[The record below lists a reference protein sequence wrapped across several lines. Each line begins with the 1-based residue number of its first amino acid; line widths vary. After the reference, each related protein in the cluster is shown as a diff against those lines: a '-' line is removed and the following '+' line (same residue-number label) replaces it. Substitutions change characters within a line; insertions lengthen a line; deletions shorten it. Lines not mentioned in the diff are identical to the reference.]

1 MALYGCGKSRNL
13 IDDEV
18 MMKVRIVIFLT
29 LCAFVVAL
37 FTLIKHEA
45 EARAAAAFTREMEEL
60 KNGAPEPGG
69 ERVPV
74 LVELFTSEGCSSCP
88 PADALLKQLDQAQPI
103 AGAEVIALSEHVD
116 YWNYLGWADP
126 YSSRI
131 FSRRQEEYSDAFGGD
146 KVYTPQMVVDGQ
158 REFVGSRV
166 GEAKETIARA
176 ATTPKANVR
185 LTPTQQGTDALTVK
199 IDIENLANIS
209 SSKTD
214 LMLAITEN
222 NLSSNVSR
230 GENSGRKLQ
239 HAAVTRWLNPVED
252 VETTDK
258 GVSATYTVKLDKSWK
273 RDNLKVVAFV
283 QERSSR
289 RVLGAAAIKLNGSGK
304 E

>member
-45 EARAAAAFTREMEEL
+45 EVRAAAAFTRELEEL
-60 KNGAPEPGG
+60 KNAAPEPGG

-88 PADALLKQLDQAQPI
+88 PADVLLMQLDQLQPI

-126 YSSRI
+126 YSSST

-166 GEAKETIARA
+166 SEAKETIAKA
-176 ATTPKANVR
+176 AKTAKAKVS
-185 LTPTQQGTDALTVK
+185 LTAMQPSAEGVSIKVD
-199 IDIENLANIS
+199 IDNLANLS
-209 SSKTD
+209 GSSKAD
-214 LMLAITEN
+214 LMLAIT
-222 NLSSNVSR
+222 
-230 GENSGRKLQ
+230 
-239 HAAVTRWLNPVED
+239 
-252 VETTDK
+252 
-258 GVSATYTVKLDKSWK
+258 
-273 RDNLKVVAFV
+273 
-283 QERSSR
+283 
-289 RVLGAAAIKLNGSGK
+289 
-304 E
+304 